1 MKQQRRSS
9 ACNPEVY
16 LCCREKRAGVRTK
29 PLALAGLRVASARR
43 VYCKGCDGTSWQ
55 TKNGG
60 SLKIKF
66 EVTASRHGDTQE
78 VKNLG
83 NKSCRHFYPGSAGRH
98 RTPHSMSRSSVA
110 CPLVN
115 PPPIWTPTLK
125 QVFNPRPVTP
135 RNDSFNFSY
144 PILVAMVVRDSE

>member
-66 EVTASRHGDTQE
+66 EVTASRHGRRYTRSL
-78 VKNLG
+78 KT
-83 NKSCRHFYPGSAGRH
+83 SAIRAVVIFI
-98 RTPHSMSRSSVA
+98 RD
-110 CPLVN
+110 
-115 PPPIWTPTLK
+115 
-125 QVFNPRPVTP
+125 PR
-135 RNDSFNFSY
+135 
-144 PILVAMVVRDSE
+144 ADSERPIPCHGCRLRPRQSTTSMDTDAQASLQPTTRNAEKR